1 MALDLWYTGSPLDRA
16 SHLREDETW
25 IYAHLKNPE
34 SRVVP
39 VWRNRNLVS
48 AEAPV
53 GFFPTVAE
61 AGDLLDQGQY
71 LAMLGIYDDVA
82 HFAVD
87 LSAQE
92 DPYVHPVIE
101 AKGVFEDLRK
111 MGPVV
116 DRDEAAI
123 MAYARGLMTW
133 HSRHLFCGVCGSPT
147 DIVQAG
153 HERNCINPECE
164 AKHFPRTD
172 PAVIM
177 LVTREDMCLLGRSY
191 RFQGQMYST
200 LAGFVEPGE
209 SLEEAVA
216 REVFEEVGVR
226 VGECRYLG
234 SQPWPFPASI
244 MLGFHA
250 TAETTEITVNTDEL
264 QDARWLSR
272 AEMEDPESVGI
283 SLPRR
288 DSIAYRLIQTWLD
301 RGA

>member
-1 MALDLWYTGSPLDRA
+1 MTLDLWYTGSPLDRA
-16 SHLREDETW
+16 SHLREDDT
-25 IYAHLKNPE
+25 HLKNPQ
-34 SRVVP
+34 SRIVP

-48 AEAPV
+48 AEEPV
-53 GFFPTVAE
+53 AFFPTVAE
-61 AGDLLDQGQY
+61 AAKLFDQGRY
-71 LAMLGIYDDVA
+71 LSMLGLYDDVA

-87 LSAQE
+87 LSHLE
-92 DPYVHPVIE
+92 DPYDHPVIE
-101 AKGVFEDLRK
+101 AKGTFEDLRQV
-111 MGPVV
+111 GPVL
-116 DRDEAAI
+116 DRNVGAI

-133 HSRHLFCGVCGSPT
+133 HGRHLFCGVCGSPT

-153 HERNCINPECE
+153 HERVCINADCA

-177 LVTREDMCLLGRSY
+177 LVTRDDMCLLGRSY
-191 RFQGQMYST
+191 RFRGQMYST

-226 VGECRYLG
+226 VGDCRYLG

-250 TAETTEITVNTDEL
+250 TAETTEITVNKDEL

-272 AEMEDPESVGI
+272 AELEDTESVGI

-288 DSIAYRLIQTWLD
+288 DSIAYRLIQIWLD
-301 RGA
+301 QGA